1 MPDLKLAKL
10 PDRRPVK
17 LVIQVLP
24 DLDAALADYAA
35 AYEAAYGTKESV
47 IDLIPSM
54 LENFLESDRSFMRNR
69 RR

>member
-47 IDLIPSM
+47 TDLIPSM